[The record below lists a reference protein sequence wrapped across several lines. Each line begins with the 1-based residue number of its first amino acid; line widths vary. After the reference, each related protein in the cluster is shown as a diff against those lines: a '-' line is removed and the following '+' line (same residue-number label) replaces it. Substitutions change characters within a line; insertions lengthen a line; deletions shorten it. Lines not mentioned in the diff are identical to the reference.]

1 MDVSFLIPA
10 RNEMFLEK
18 TVESILAK
26 IRADSEV
33 IVVLD
38 GAWPDK
44 PIFDHPR
51 LRVTH
56 SDTVIGQR
64 AATNLAARMSTA
76 TYVCKI
82 DAHCDIDEGFDAK
95 LIAADQEIG
104 RPDLTQIP
112 AMYNLRAFQWKCG
125 ACGKE
130 TYQGPTP
137 TSCTCGT
144 AGPFTRVIYWDRLA
158 GGREREIRTEFWRFD
173 HELHFQYWNGHDFKR
188 RPSSQ
193 GELVDVMSS
202 IGACFFMRRERFF
215 ELGGLDEA
223 AGSWGN
229 FGTEIACK
237 SWLSGGRHIVN
248 RRTSFSHLFRTQG
261 GDFGFPYPNPGSAI
275 DRARKYSQ
283 DMWFN
288 NKWSGQVYPL
298 SWLVDKF
305 SPVPG
310 WSDPVG
316 AKALKRIT
324 DQGLV
329 FVNARPITN
338 GAEPGRTSTGSASI
352 RTPGQS
358 VPHRADGLALVD
370 GTSSGRNVTVD
381 SVVNQS
387 EMDGV
392 ATPLRLAD
400 VVNHQ
405 SVASGTPVRDWT
417 DEPRIHQPVN
427 ENLNPVS
434 TATEMSLPISSGNPG
449 SLPQPATSISV
460 DDNLRE
466 EPSDRLSVQPRD
478 CEKLLGS
485 HASASIADVR
495 LESSSRVQRAGDS
508 PILPSKGCAYYS
520 DLRGDTTVLTAVREQ
535 LARAAAGLPIVSA
548 TLGRLD
554 FGTNLVPRQC
564 AAVDCRFISWAPRRP
579 RQCQKCGATGVAG
592 YHAVFNTLERGYLTM
607 FRQQLA
613 ALEALDTDIAFMTEH
628 DVLYA
633 PAHFY
638 FTPPRDDTFY
648 YNQNTWRVNGTDGR
662 ALFYYCNQV
671 SGLCASRALLVDHY
685 RMVVAHVKA
694 FGFDRAIGF
703 EPGGNHRQ
711 QLLFGT
717 RPVETWMSD
726 EPNVDI
732 KTEHCLTK
740 GRWSQE
746 QFRNKSTCQ
755 GWQEADAVPGWGI
768 TRDRVD
774 AFLGDVA
781 QGVLSHA

>member
-18 TVESILAK
+18 TVESILSK
-26 IRADSEV
+26 VRADSEV

-44 PIFDHPR
+44 PLFDHPR

-137 TSCTCGT
+137 TSCPCGE

-158 GGREREIRTEFWRFD
+158 GGKAREIRTEFWRFD
-173 HELHFQYWNGHDFKR
+173 HDLHFQYANDFRKR
-188 RPSSQ
+188 PDCQ
-193 GELVDVMSS
+193 GELVDVLSS
-202 IGACFFMRRERFF
+202 IGACFFMRRDRFF
-215 ELGGLDEA
+215 DIGGLDEA

-229 FGTEIACK
+229 FGSEIACK

-248 RRTSFSHLFRTQG
+248 RRTWFAHLFRTQG
-261 GDFGFPYPNPGSAI
+261 QDFSFPYPNPGSAI
-275 DRARKYSQ
+275 ERARKYTQ
-283 DMWFN
+283 DIWFN
-288 NKWSGQVYPL
+288 NRWEKQILPL
-298 SWLVDKF
+298 SWLVEKFKPLPCWHDAIGAQRLAAVNAAGKSFRVVHSLTDLTGSHQLAVTSDHSARRKDMSSDAVSF
-305 SPVPG
+305 SPVDSG
-310 WSDPVG
+310 R
-316 AKALKRIT
+316 RI
-324 DQGLV
+324 
-329 FVNARPITN
+329 
-338 GAEPGRTSTGSASI
+338 GSA
-352 RTPGQS
+352 QVLS
-358 VPHRADGLALVD
+358 VGHEPDVRRVAAA
-370 GTSSGRNVTVD
+370 
-381 SVVNQS
+381 SV
-387 EMDGV
+387 
-392 ATPLRLAD
+392 LAD
-400 VVNHQ
+400 EVIKHGNI
-405 SVASGTPVRDWT
+405 SPSAPRDRRN
-417 DEPRIHQPVN
+417 EPRIHQPMGEFVPA
-427 ENLNPVS
+427 EDVGS
-434 TATEMSLPISSGNPG
+434 TVAALQDDTVPIPALSG
-449 SLPQPATSISV
+449 SINT
-460 DDNLRE
+460 DQRE
-466 EPSDRLSVQPRD
+466 EAAEVASRKALDR
-478 CEKLLGS
+478 EKLGVS
-485 HASASIADVR
+485 HTSASCADVR
-495 LESSSRVQRAGDS
+495 LESSSRVQRVGDS
-508 PILPSKGCAYYS
+508 PILSSKGCAYYS
-520 DLRGDTTVLTAVREQ
+520 DLRGDPHVLTAVREQ

-548 TLGRLD
+548 TLGRID

-564 AAVDCRFISWAPRRP
+564 AAVDCRFISWEPRRP
-579 RQCQKCGATGVAG
+579 RRCPKCGATGVAG
-592 YHAVFNTLERGYLTM
+592 FHAVFNTLERGYMTM

-628 DVLYA
+628 DVLYS
-633 PAHFY
+633 PTHFA
-638 FTPPRDDTFY
+638 FTPPRDDVFY

-685 RMVVAHVKA
+685 RKRVAYVEEH
-694 FGFDRAIGF
+694 GFDRSIGF
-703 EPGGNHRQ
+703 EPGGNAKVRA
-711 QLLFGT
+711 LFCGS
-717 RPVETWMSD
+717 VETWMSD

-732 KTEHCLTK
+732 KTDHCLTK

-755 GWQEADAVPGWGI
+755 GWQEADAVPHWGI
-768 TRDRVD
+768 TKDRVD